1 MSTAWVGV
9 KMTIGLADKFTSTI
23 TLTNTAPFSLG
34 GWVVIS
40 KGYPHPDWFFWR
52 IWQDGDRVIFKWV
65 YRVLGWPLDPEY
77 RIYDMTN
84 TQLTLEAR

>member
-1 MSTAWVGV
+1 LDW
-9 KMTIGLADKFTSTI
+9 
-23 TLTNTAPFSLG
+23 LTNSHQRLHSQILHRFR
-34 GWVVIS
+34 VIS